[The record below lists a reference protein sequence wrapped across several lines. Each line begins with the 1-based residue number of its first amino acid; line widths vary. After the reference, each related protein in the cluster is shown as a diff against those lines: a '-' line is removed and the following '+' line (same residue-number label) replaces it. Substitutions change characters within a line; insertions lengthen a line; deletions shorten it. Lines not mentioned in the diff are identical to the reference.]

1 MKKLI
6 IPLFIFIAS
15 SIFAQN
21 IHVPY
26 IEVTGSA
33 EMSVTPDQVELDIT
47 LVHPH
52 NVKTAIEELDKEIAD
67 ALEAHG
73 IPESALTYVSVDN
86 PYYWYYWWWEYRHYS
101 NTKTYKLKLD
111 CSKYD
116 FSFINDIRSDRIQSI
131 HISSSTHSKVTEYRR
146 QVKIEAMLAA
156 KDKAND
162 LLECIG
168 QKVGD
173 VLEVI
178 EVIQPVNNNYW
189 GSYYNQDITSN
200 CIVSQPSSSSGSS
213 ASQGA
218 AYIPTIKLRF
228 EIKAKFEILPGTDVF
243 DVPNVN

>member
-15 SIFAQN
+15 GIFAQN
-21 IHVPY
+21 VQTPY

-33 EMSVTPDQVELDIT
+33 EMSVTPDQIELEIT
-47 LVHPH
+47 LIHPH
-52 NVKTAIEELDKEIAD
+52 NTKTSIEELDKEIAA
-67 ALEAHG
+67 ALKAHN
-73 IPESALTYVSVDN
+73 IPKSALTYISVDN

-111 CSKYD
+111 CNKYD
-116 FSFINDIRSDRIQSI
+116 FAFINDIRNDYIRSI
-131 HISSSTHSKVTEYRR
+131 NITSSTHSEITDYRR
-146 QVKIEAMLAA
+146 QVKVEAMMAA

-168 QKVGD
+168 QRVGN
-173 VLEVI
+173 VMEVI
-178 EVIQPVNNNYW
+178 EVIQPAANNYW

-200 CIVSQPSSSSGSS
+200 CVMSQPSSSSGSS
-213 ASQGA
+213 ASGGA
-218 AYIPTIKLRF
+218 AYVPTIKLRF
-228 EIKAKFEILPGTDVF
+228 EIKAKFEILPGTDAF